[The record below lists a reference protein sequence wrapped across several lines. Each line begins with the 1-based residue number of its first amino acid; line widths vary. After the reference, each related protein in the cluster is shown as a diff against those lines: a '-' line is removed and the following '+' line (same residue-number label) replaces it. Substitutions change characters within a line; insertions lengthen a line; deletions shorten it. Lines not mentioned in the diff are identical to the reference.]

1 MTMLEKQIASVEK
14 ELAKLAARL
23 ERNEAKLEKATAKA
37 EKLNAI
43 EFDEKWN
50 EVNPEN
56 PMFRKP
62 EYMPAVEAYFDH
74 HSAKREVE
82 ETKQAIEN
90 ANKRYAKL
98 TGKAVE
104 QGEKNAE
111 AQRVERIESGWL
123 KMTAAERKAEYEK
136 WLAEFKAE
144 CAKDGIKIETASGR
158 WVIGETPN
166 GKRFQI
172 IINSGFTERSLH
184 CYTLTIDGETI
195 FTSGDFSTAYAR
207 IKRR

>member
-23 ERNEAKLEKATAKA
+23 ERNEAKLVKATAKA

-62 EYMPAVEAYFDH
+62 EYMPAVEAHFDH
-74 HSAKREVE
+74 FRAEREVE

-98 TGKAVE
+98 TGKANE
-104 QGEKNAE
+104 QSEKNAE

-123 KMTAAERKAEYEK
+123 KMTAEERKAEYER

-144 CAKDGIKIETASGR
+144 CAKDGIKIEQASGA
-158 WVIGETPN
+158 WVIGETKS
-166 GKRFQI
+166 GKHFVI
-172 IINSGFTERSLH
+172 EINHGFTERSFH
-184 CYTLTIDGETI
+184 CYTLTIEGETI
-195 FTSGDFSTAYAR
+195 FTSGDFNTAYAR
-207 IKRR
+207 IRR